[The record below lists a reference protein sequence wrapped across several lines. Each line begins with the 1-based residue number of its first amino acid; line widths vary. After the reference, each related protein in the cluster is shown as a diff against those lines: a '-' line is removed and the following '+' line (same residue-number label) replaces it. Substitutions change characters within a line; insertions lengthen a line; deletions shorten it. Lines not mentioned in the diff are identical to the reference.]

1 MYQDKTLLPREVIR
15 LAALGTLAS
24 RAMSYAELANEV
36 RHFVSRIA
44 GPSLDLMGTSIELLR
59 YEGLVSP
66 LDMSSIVEGTP
77 LEITDA
83 GRAELHALLCSAV
96 RGPLNDVN
104 KLVLALKIRF
114 LHLLDGDDQ
123 RGQVEM
129 MIEACETELARLVDL
144 RRRHEGAE
152 GHLNEWLDHDIEL
165 VGRRHDWLRDFR
177 ARLDVAA
184 AAPGGRRTA
193 ARN

>member
-24 RAMSYAELANEV
+24 RGMSYAELANEV

-96 RGPLNDVN
+96 RGPLNDIN

>member
-96 RGPLNDVN
+96 RAPLNDVN

-129 MIEACETELARLVDL
+129 MAEACETELARLVDL
-144 RRRHEGAE
+144 RRRHEGSE

-184 AAPGGRRTA
+184 AAPGTRRTVA
-193 ARN
+193 HN

>member
-24 RAMSYAELANEV
+24 RGMSYAELANEV

>member
-24 RAMSYAELANEV
+24 RGMSYAELANEV

-83 GRAELHALLCSAV
+83 GRAELHELLCSAV
-96 RGPLNDVN
+96 RAPLNDVN

>member
-15 LAALGTLAS
+15 LASLGTLAS

-66 LDMSSIVEGTP
+66 LEMSSIVEGTP

-83 GRAELHALLCSAV
+83 GRA
-96 RGPLNDVN
+96 
-104 KLVLALKIRF
+104 
-114 LHLLDGDDQ
+114 
-123 RGQVEM
+123 
-129 MIEACETELARLVDL
+129 ARAPH
-144 RRRHEGAE
+144 RGAE
-152 GHLNEWLDHDIEL
+152 
-165 VGRRHDWLRDFR
+165 LRIPKAGWERDG
-177 ARLDVAA
+177 AVSHMQMAA
-184 AAPGGRRTA
+184 
-193 ARN
+193 